1 MLNAADL
8 AGFDLPALVVGLQDA
23 AIHQDR
29 CRRQAQRIGIPADA
43 MHTRLAAVEMDKHA
57 AAIAEGARLVALIAR
72 FAADQN
78 ERRPA
83 APVIRLVPRPDSAP
97 KPVQPSARGV
107 VAKLAGLFGGRT
119 AKVA

>member
-57 AAIAEGARLVALIAR
+57 AAIAEGARLAALIVR
-72 FAADQN
+72 LLADQN
-78 ERRPA
+78 ERRS
-83 APVIRLVPRPDSAP
+83 APVLRLVPKPEPAP
-97 KPVQPSARGV
+97 VLAQPSARGV
-107 VAKLAGLFGGRT
+107 IARAFGLFSGRA